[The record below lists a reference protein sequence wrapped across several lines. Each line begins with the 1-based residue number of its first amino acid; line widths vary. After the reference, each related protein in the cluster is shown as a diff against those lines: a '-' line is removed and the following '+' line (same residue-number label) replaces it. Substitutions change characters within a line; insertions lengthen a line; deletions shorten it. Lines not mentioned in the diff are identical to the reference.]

1 MKKKFLALIAL
12 LLLFG
17 GTTVAFAYWDNLS
30 QNSTGEY
37 EIGYGVRLEVPT
49 HVEDDRALVPSG
61 SFYSAYEAD
70 YTTSLQFVYTLSLE
84 DNLQAGMEADLSV
97 DITDF
102 DVNGVLAQFN
112 QADSLFTVTVGTD
125 AAAAST
131 SATGEWSFTDAFDEN
146 TNTVL
151 VYVTIELA
159 PNGAAGFDASD
170 YNLVAGQSADFD
182 IAFELTN
189 SSSSTNNPAV

>member
-1 MKKKFLALIAL
+1 MKKRILALVAL

-17 GTTVAFAYWDNLS
+17 GTTVAFAYWDQLS

-49 HVEDDRALVPSG
+49 HIQDDRILVPAG

-70 YTTSLQFVYTLSLE
+70 YTTSLEFVYTLSLE
-84 DNLQAGMEADLSV
+84 DALQAGMEADLNV

-102 DVNGVLAQFN
+102 DVNGILATFN
-112 QADSLFTVTVGTD
+112 QEGSVFTVKVGTD
-125 AAAAST
+125 AVAQTT
-131 SATGEWSFTDAFDEN
+131 SATGEWTFTDAFYFEN
-146 TNTVL
+146 NTVL

-159 PNGAAGFDASD
+159 DNDAAGFDAED
-170 YNLVAGQSADFD
+170 YNFLAGQAADFD
-182 IAFELTN
+182 IAFELVN
-189 SSSSTNNPAV
+189 SSSSTNNPVV